1 MAHDFGSLDDI
12 TNLTDAELRG
22 RVRERLRGANV
33 DLDGLGIEANDGL
46 VRVTGRVGT
55 EAERRIVD
63 HTLSDGLGLVDYE
76 NELVVDPLARELV
89 PEAADDAAVV
99 NDEDLGILGDAP
111 RALHPEAAHL
121 VEDLDAELYGT
132 TDRQKAI
139 QDGVPYEP
147 PTGPTPEG
155 YAGEDDRPESG
166 ERH

>member
-1 MAHDFGSLDDI
+1 MAHDFGSTDDI
-12 TNLTDAELRG
+12 TSLTDAELGG

-33 DLDGLGIEANDGL
+33 DLEGLGIEANDGL

-55 EAERRIVD
+55 DAERRIVD
-63 HTLSDGLGLVDYE
+63 HTLSDGLGLTEYE
-76 NELVVDPLARELV
+76 NALVVDPLARELV

-99 NDEDLGILGDAP
+99 NDADSGIIGDAP
-111 RALHPEAAHL
+111 RAVHPEAAHL

-132 TDRQKAI
+132 SDRGKAI

-147 PTGPTPEG
+147 PTSPTPEG
-155 YAGEDDRPESG
+155 YAGDGVGPESG